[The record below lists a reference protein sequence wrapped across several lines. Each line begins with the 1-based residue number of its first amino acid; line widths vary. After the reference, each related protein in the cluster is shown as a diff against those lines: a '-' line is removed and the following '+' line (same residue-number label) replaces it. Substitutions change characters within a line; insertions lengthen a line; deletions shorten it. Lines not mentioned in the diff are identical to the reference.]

1 MDVQVP
7 PITTTTEEGTQPKRR
22 TRKPVA
28 LDAEGLP
35 KKRVSAPRRKKVT
48 TEDSTPSATPMVDQQ
63 EEVAVESPVEHAASV
78 NESSRN
84 TRAYLESVG
93 RRKTAIAR
101 VRLWKGAG
109 KSTVTVNDKP
119 WDTYFATEMLQ
130 NTVSSPLKT
139 VGQWGKIELTCRVN
153 GGGTI
158 GQAEAVRH
166 GIARV
171 LLLLNPVFRKALKKA
186 GFLKRDPR
194 EKERK
199 KYGLYGARRAPQFS
213 KR

>member
-1 MDVQVP
+1 MTPRKATPTDDDQQKIASSDVQ
-7 PITTTTEEGTQPKRR
+7 E
-22 TRKPVA
+22 A
-28 LDAEGLP
+28 P
-35 KKRVSAPRRKKVT
+35 KKRAPVRRKKVT
-48 TEDSTPSATPMVDQQ
+48 AAPSVDLAKEDSGEVSQETMTTP
-63 EEVAVESPVEHAASV
+63 EEVSHPAHTTETPK
-78 NESSRN
+78 SSNRSFM
-84 TRAYLESVG
+84 ESVG

-101 VRLWKGAG
+101 VRLWKGSV
-109 KSTVTVNDKP
+109 KPTITVNNKP
-119 WDTYFATEMLQ
+119 WDTYFSTEMLQ
-130 NTVSSPLKT
+130 TIVSSPLKT
-139 VGQWGKIELTCRVN
+139 VGQWGKIELTCIVR

-171 LLLLNPVFRKALKKA
+171 LLQLNPVFRKALKKA

-199 KYGLYGARRAPQFS
+199 KYGLRGARRAPQWQ